1 MIHQLP
7 ADGVTP
13 PSDPGAFQ
21 PYTLPEAARRLGV
34 GQSTIRRMV
43 KAGKLRAETVL
54 RPQGNAWVVWLPDT
68 PSGPE
73 VEGASEPPYLGG
85 SARSTTLQDPP
96 GPSAPDALAAWVVS
110 LMAPLAEAN
119 ARQHEMIERQ
129 AETIRDQA
137 ERLGS
142 LTEQVGYREHELA
155 RSSVEIA
162 TLSNELHVVEVSRWR
177 YARSLALAVAVL
189 VVGAVVAG
197 MLAAPVWVR

>member
-1 MIHQLP
+1 MVATAP
-7 ADGVTP
+7 VTVE
-13 PSDPGAFQ
+13 Q
-21 PYTLPEAARRLGV
+21 AAAILGISASTVRRR
-34 GQSTIRRMV
+34 IR
-43 KAGKLRAETVL
+43 AGSLRAEEAR
-54 RPQGNAWVVWLPDT
+54 RPQGPVWLVYV
-68 PSGPE
+68 PE
-73 VEGASEPPYLGG
+73 DVFPGASQASPATGPVATAPTAPTDAMVTWAASLLVPIAAELG
-85 SARSTTLQDPP
+85 
-96 GPSAPDALAAWVVS
+96 
-110 LMAPLAEAN
+110 E
-119 ARQHEMIERQ
+119 ARQTIERQ

-177 YARSLALAVAVL
+177 YARSLTLAVAVL